1 MTDKQL
7 WTGVALILVAF
18 VGFIFFQKNKPGPYD
33 AFAQCLTDNGVKEY
47 GAYWCPNC
55 QEQKKEFG
63 NSFKYV
69 NYEECA
75 LPGGQGQTPECDA
88 AGIQSYPTWEF
99 ADGSRVVGLQALRQL
114 SEKSGCSLEGEYTD
128 PSPAELPEENKTE
141 ELQATPAP

>member
-7 WTGVALILVAF
+7 WTGVVIILIAF

-33 AFAQCLTDNGVKEY
+33 AFAQCLTEHGVKEY

-63 NSFKYV
+63 NSFEYV

-75 LPGGQGQTPECDA
+75 LPGGSGQTQECTA
-88 AGIQSYPTWEF
+88 AGIESYPTWEF
-99 ADGSRVVGLQALRQL
+99 ADGSRRTGLQSLRQL
-114 SEKSGCSLEGEYTD
+114 AIKSGCELDGTYND
-128 PSPAELPEENKTE
+128 PNAEAVEELPE
-141 ELQATPAP
+141 QASSTPAAAE